1 MNVGSCQQLSCICS
15 DSSTNLVILI
25 NLISARLSLNLSAN
39 GAWWL
44 VPISLQG
51 AAGCASHPGSQKE
64 GVLTQVMGAV
74 DVSLQQGIRHA

>member
-44 VPISLQG
+44 VPISLGPCKELLVVLPALG
-51 AAGCASHPGSQKE
+51 ARRRECSLRLW
-64 GVLTQVMGAV
+64 VLWM
-74 DVSLQQGIRHA
+74 